1 MAPLSGSRKTKIEG
15 ISVTK
20 ITFNINIVSD
30 FTPVL
35 LKETAILLS
44 IIARLNLA
52 SSLGW
57 KENPLILIQA
67 LAPLITLPKSK
78 TYKSNSKEIIYK
90 TFAYLNIVL
99 FLFILLGMNVFVMIV
114 YEVCTEIIYY
124 LFKQCVTFNQLK
136 IKAKE

>member
-52 SSLGW
+52 SSLG
-57 KENPLILIQA
+57 
-67 LAPLITLPKSK
+67 
-78 TYKSNSKEIIYK
+78 
-90 TFAYLNIVL
+90 
-99 FLFILLGMNVFVMIV
+99 
-114 YEVCTEIIYY
+114 
-124 LFKQCVTFNQLK
+124 
-136 IKAKE
+136 